1 MISNLPAGTPPS
13 WQTTLDAELP
23 APSLRRL
30 VLASAATVALGFGGF
45 FLWAATA
52 PLDSAVAAN
61 GTMVV
66 QGRRKTVSLLESG
79 ILKDLLVAEGSR
91 VAAGQTLLRLDET
104 QARVQVAALTVQ
116 RWAAISRAARLRAEQ
131 QDLRE
136 LALPPDLLDA
146 AATDVGVAA
155 VVASERRLFSDRWQT
170 FDNTM
175 AVQRKKEAQFTEQ
188 IAALQAQSAAARI
201 RLRNV
206 GQQLDGVRQLVPK
219 GYAPRDKA
227 LDLEGRQA
235 ELKGSMG
242 EYLAREAEARENIAQ
257 AELELTRLQSSWHAD
272 LAKELQDAQAQVA
285 DLSER
290 LRGAAD
296 LLSHKEV
303 TAPEA
308 GTVTDI
314 KVFTPGSSIVAG
326 QPVLDLVPLDNRLL
340 VEVPINPN
348 DVENVHLGQKVNIRL
363 TSYKQHKVPV
373 LTGRLIYVSAD
384 RQTDQKG
391 EPYFLARAEID
402 PDALAGL
409 KGVALYPG
417 MPAEAL
423 IIGGERTALDYL
435 LSPVTDSLHRAMR
448 EE

>member
-1 MISNLPAGTPPS
+1 MISNLPA

-30 VLASAATVALGFGGF
+30 VRASVATVALGFGGF

-52 PLDSAVAAN
+52 PLDSAVSAN

-66 QGRRKTVSLLESG
+66 QGKRKTVSLLESG
-79 ILKDLLVAEGSR
+79 IIKEMLVTEGSR
-91 VAAGQTLLRLDET
+91 VAAGQPLLRLDET

-136 LALPPDLLDA
+136 LALPPDLLEM
-146 AATDVGVAA
+146 AATDAGVAA
-155 VVASERRLFSDRWQT
+155 VVAGERRLFSDRWQT

-175 AVQRKKEAQFTEQ
+175 AVQRKKVAQFTEQ
-188 IAALQAQSAAARI
+188 IAALQSQSAAARI

-206 GQQLDGVRQLVPK
+206 SQQLDGVRQLIPK

-257 AELELTRLQSSWHAD
+257 AELEFTRLQSSWHAD
-272 LAKELQDAQAQVA
+272 VARELQEAQAQVS
-285 DLSER
+285 DLTER

-296 LLSHKEV
+296 LLAHKEV

-314 KVFTPGSSIVAG
+314 KAFTPGSSIVAG

-340 VEVPINPN
+340 VEVPINPT

-363 TSYKQHKVPV
+363 TAYKQHKVAV
-373 LTGRLIYVSAD
+373 LTGRLVYVSAD

-402 PDALAGL
+402 PDAMASL

-435 LSPVTDSLHRAMR
+435 LSPITDSMHRALR